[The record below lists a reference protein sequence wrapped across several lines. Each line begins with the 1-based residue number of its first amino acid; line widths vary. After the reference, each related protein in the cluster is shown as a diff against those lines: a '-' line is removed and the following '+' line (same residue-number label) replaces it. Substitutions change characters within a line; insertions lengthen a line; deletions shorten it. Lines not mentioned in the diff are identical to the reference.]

1 MSDHPNALKLPD
13 GVTPGDDAQEMLRFW
28 IANNQPASQLFVGGA
43 DAAREPGMWGF
54 ILADIAKHVVQTLRA
69 DNPDGPEAQALLE
82 QIMANFIERLK
93 HDPELAAVVT
103 RTES

>member
-13 GVTPGDDAQEMLRFW
+13 GVVPGDGAQEMLRFW
-28 IANNQPASQLFVGGA
+28 IANNAPASRLFVGGA
-43 DAAREPGMWGF
+43 GSAQEPGMWGF
-54 ILADIAKHVVQTLRA
+54 ILADVAKHVIQTLRTYQ
-69 DNPDGPEAQALLE
+69 PDGPDSQALLE
-82 QIMANFIERLK
+82 QIMANFVERLK